1 MRKFF
6 LFLGTIVL
14 LWLGASFI
22 VGGMARDQYLNFL
35 KTQTSGSLTLTN
47 VRYDRGLFSSTAL
60 TRAALIDPGK
70 GSGKEFAVLLE
81 HVLRH
86 GPLPLG
92 VKGEIRPALAQMETF
107 PVDASLQPEA
117 AGKILTAVPALEQTR
132 ATTWFDFQG
141 QADCVMQT
149 PIITMVDAEKNTSFT
164 ADAGTLRF
172 QYNPSGP
179 TLDGELNLPE
189 LQMQDENGKFYLHG
203 LHGRFDL
210 LESLPRLYVGK
221 VATVLDRVDIETSA
235 FFPVSLTGLRFSSD
249 SGIEGNRLFYLQNA
263 TLDSL
268 RAGEKTYGPIVFDIA
283 LRNLDAHSVSEFQSR
298 MQSMYGQ
305 SGGVTETRLNML
317 KKEFVD
323 KLLAGNPEFEISRFS
338 ISTDEGDLES
348 RLGIRLAGTGSVT
361 LTNPFLLLQRLEIRA
376 DVSVKEDLARYA
388 ATMAFASGLVG
399 GRTTSDQ
406 FYEEQIGALLEKEL
420 LIRDGDRLKSN
431 ATLLQGRLR
440 VNGKDMSLF

>member
-235 FFPVSLTGLRFSSD
+235 FPVSLTGLRFLPTAALRQPF
-249 SGIEGNRLFYLQNA
+249 ILPAKRHP
-263 TLDSL
+263 DSL
-268 RAGEKTYGPIVFDIA
+268 RAGEKHMVYCFRYSSA
-283 LRNLDAHSVSEFQSR
+283 QLDAHSVSEFQSR
-298 MQSMYGQ
+298 AEHVRQ

-317 KKEFVD
+317 KKNLSTSCWRQSGIRDFA
-323 KLLAGNPEFEISRFS
+323 LS
-338 ISTDEGDLES
+338 ISTDEGDLRAGGHSPGGYRFRDLDES
-348 RLGIRLAGTGSVT
+348 VLTLAT
-361 LTNPFLLLQRLEIRA
+361 
-376 DVSVKEDLARYA
+376 
-388 ATMAFASGLVG
+388 SGN
-399 GRTTSDQ
+399 TS
-406 FYEEQIGALLEKEL
+406 
-420 LIRDGDRLKSN
+420 
-431 ATLLQGRLR
+431 
-440 VNGKDMSLF
+440 

>member
-1 MRKFF
+1 
-6 LFLGTIVL
+6 
-14 LWLGASFI
+14 
-22 VGGMARDQYLNFL
+22 
-35 KTQTSGSLTLTN
+35 
-47 VRYDRGLFSSTAL
+47 
-60 TRAALIDPGK
+60 
-70 GSGKEFAVLLE
+70 
-81 HVLRH
+81 
-86 GPLPLG
+86 
-92 VKGEIRPALAQMETF
+92 
-107 PVDASLQPEA
+107 
-117 AGKILTAVPALEQTR
+117 
-132 ATTWFDFQG
+132 
-141 QADCVMQT
+141 
-149 PIITMVDAEKNTSFT
+149 
-164 ADAGTLRF
+164 
-172 QYNPSGP
+172 
-179 TLDGELNLPE
+179 
-189 LQMQDENGKFYLHG
+189 
-203 LHGRFDL
+203 
-210 LESLPRLYVGK
+210 
-221 VATVLDRVDIETSA
+221 
-235 FFPVSLTGLRFSSD
+235 
-249 SGIEGNRLFYLQNA
+249 
-263 TLDSL
+263 
-268 RAGEKTYGPIVFDIA
+268 
-283 LRNLDAHSVSEFQSR
+283 